1 MPRSTRVVLAFLVL
15 MVGGTMSALASM
27 PPPPHTKRLSCQDG
41 AVYWLF
47 AAGDGA
53 TCREVSPG
61 IVECSDPSGTNAAR
75 GSCAS
80 GCEWARQDA
89 GCQLA
94 TNREIIIVETGGVDL
109 ECPDGRVYHVKDDHG
124 TCRTEHSRTAQG
136 KAECSIS
143 DGTGSI
149 TTVSAS
155 CASGCTLSRPGTECM
170 CEEGCDRAQG
180 DAPGWNGGAAQSP
193 RAAAR

>member
-1 MPRSTRVVLAFLVL
+1 MSRPTRLVMCLLLVTALGPVLAWAAEPVATQS
-15 MVGGTMSALASM
+15 VTCA
-27 PPPPHTKRLSCQDG
+27 DG
-41 AVYWLF
+41 SEYWLF
-47 AAGDGA
+47 ASGEDAVCQEVAAGVFECA
-53 TCREVSPG
+53 EPG
-61 IVECSDPSGTNAAR
+61 SGNASR
-75 GSCAS
+75 GGCNA
-80 GCEWARQDA
+80 GCEWARYAA
-89 GCQLA
+89 GCQLVIDGQLLL
-94 TNREIIIVETGGVDL
+94 TMGGVDL

-180 DAPGWNGGAAQSP
+180 DAPGRNGRAAQSP